1 MSGADKA
8 RMADFLE
15 ENGWTEIEEGLFD
28 PPSHLFNQPPAFG
41 YSDAIT
47 VQELFEPDNGFFED
61 G

>member
-1 MSGADKA
+1 
-8 RMADFLE
+8 MADFLE